1 MGVLG
6 LHLPPVAGIAVAA
19 GCDLPKDCPPVSH
32 RALISLTCQIS
43 GFICRIAN
51 HLPVRERPH
60 TQDTFSVGNG
70 IPHSASLPPMTISW
84 CMQFAV
90 SVMSSGCYEDDT
102 DTGETFI
109 LTGEHSSSP

>member
-43 GFICRIAN
+43 VCGMPHCR
-51 HLPVRERPH
+51 LLTVRERLH
-60 TQDTFSVGNG
+60 TQD
-70 IPHSASLPPMTISW
+70 IS
-84 CMQFAV
+84 Q
-90 SVMSSGCYEDDT
+90 SGMGFHT
-102 DTGETFI
+102 QHHFP
-109 LTGEHSSSP
+109 S

>member
-43 GFICRIAN
+43 VCGTQ
-51 HLPVRERPH
+51 HGKLLTVRDRPH
-60 TQDTFSVGNG
+60 TQDTFFSRECDSTGS
-70 IPHSASLPPMTISW
+70 ITSPHDHLLLH
-84 CMQFAV
+84 AV
-90 SVMSSGCYEDDT
+90 RGQCDELRM
-102 DTGETFI
+102 
-109 LTGEHSSSP
+109 L